1 MPKYT
6 VHGSCWVSID
16 VEAEDEHEALW
27 LYSELTNDLETCMSE
42 AHTIAYRDTDS
53 AEKIND

>member
-1 MPKYT
+1 MPKFT

-16 VEAEDEHEALW
+16 VEAENENEALW
-27 LYSELTNDLETCMSE
+27 LYSEVANDFDSLISE

-53 AEKIND
+53 AEKIDD

>member
-1 MPKYT
+1 MPKFT

-16 VEAEDEHEALW
+16 VEAEDEQEALW
-27 LYSELTNDLETCMSE
+27 LYSEVANDFDSLISE